1 MVIVAVYPKVMKE
14 GTTQVHLAKDVWK
27 DVALV
32 SIHLDAHE
40 ITVV

>member
-14 GTTQVHLAKDVWK
+14 GTIQVHLAKDVWK

-32 SIHLDAHE
+32 SIQTGCA
-40 ITVV
+40 